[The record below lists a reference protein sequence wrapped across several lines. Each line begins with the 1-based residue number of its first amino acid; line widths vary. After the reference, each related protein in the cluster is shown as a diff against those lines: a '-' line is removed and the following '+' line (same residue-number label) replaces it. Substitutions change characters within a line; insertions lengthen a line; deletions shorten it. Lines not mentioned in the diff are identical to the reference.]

1 MRRYI
6 HGENQEKNSAI
17 KGRLNLVDLA
27 GSERLDKSH
36 SKGEALEEAK
46 FINRSLSA
54 LSNVF
59 INIRNNSAHVNF
71 RDSKLTMMLKD
82 CLSKEG
88 KTLMFVNLSP
98 DAESA
103 QESLCS
109 LNFAATANQC
119 KQGQAKRK
127 VTRRCIVFNKHN
139 AATYKKV
146 WRAIPATVSLR
157 VSVLFFIFCSYVIQV
172 SNHLR
177 MSPCQ
182 RCAGSPDAYSLPSPS
197 TCPS

>member
-1 MRRYI
+1 MEGCEEDGEVTCRYL
-6 HGENQEKNSAI
+6 HGVNQKKRMNVE
-17 KGRLNLVDLA
+17 GRLNLVDLA

-36 SKGEALEEAK
+36 STGEALEEAK

-59 INIRNNSAHVNF
+59 ISIRNNQAHVNF
-71 RDSKLTMMLKD
+71 RDTKLTLLLKD

-98 DAESA
+98 IAESA
-103 QESLCS
+103 QESVCS

-127 VTRRCIVFNKHN
+127 VT
-139 AATYKKV
+139 KV
-146 WRAIPATVSLR
+146 WCVCLSF
-157 VSVLFFIFCSYVIQV
+157 LFNERSCLFSE
-172 SNHLR
+172 SDD
-177 MSPCQ
+177 
-182 RCAGSPDAYSLPSPS
+182 RCLFS
-197 TCPS
+197 

>member
-1 MRRYI
+1 MTCRYL
-6 HGENQEKNSAI
+6 HGVNQKKRMNVE
-17 KGRLNLVDLA
+17 GRLNLVDLA

-36 SKGEALEEAK
+36 STGEALEEAK

-59 INIRNNSAHVNF
+59 ISIRNNQAHVNF
-71 RDSKLTMMLKD
+71 RDTKLTLLLKD

-98 DAESA
+98 IAESA
-103 QESLCS
+103 QESVCS

-127 VTRRCIVFNKHN
+127 VT
-139 AATYKKV
+139 KV
-146 WRAIPATVSLR
+146 WCVCLRGVVSSEGEMSLQFEKDGC
-157 VSVLFFIFCSYVIQV
+157 LFSERDDCCLFSERDDCTLFNERRS
-172 SNHLR
+172 
-177 MSPCQ
+177 MSRIYP
-182 RCAGSPDAYSLPSPS
+182 
-197 TCPS
+197 T

>member
-1 MRRYI
+1 MTCRYL
-6 HGENQEKNSAI
+6 HGVNQKKRMNVE
-17 KGRLNLVDLA
+17 GRLNLVDLA

-36 SKGEALEEAK
+36 STGEALEEAK

-59 INIRNNSAHVNF
+59 ISIRNNQAHVNF
-71 RDSKLTMMLKD
+71 RDTKLTLLLKD

-98 DAESA
+98 IAESA
-103 QESLCS
+103 QESVCS

-127 VTRRCIVFNKHN
+127 VT
-139 AATYKKV
+139 KV
-146 WRAIPATVSLR
+146 WCVCLRGVVSSEGEMSLQFEKDDC
-157 VSVLFFIFCSYVIQV
+157 LFSERDDCTLFNERRS
-172 SNHLR
+172 
-177 MSPCQ
+177 MSRIHP
-182 RCAGSPDAYSLPSPS
+182 
-197 TCPS
+197 T

>member
-1 MRRYI
+1 MKSSYL
-6 HGENQEKNSAI
+6 HGVNQYKQASVE
-17 KGRLNLVDLA
+17 GRLNLVDLA

-36 SKGEALEEAK
+36 STGETLEEAK

-59 INIRNNSAHVNF
+59 INIRSNATHINF
-71 RDSKLTMMLKD
+71 RDTKLTMLLKD

-98 DAESA
+98 VAESA

-109 LNFAATANQC
+109 LNFAATANQV

-127 VTRRCIVFNKHN
+127 VARI
-139 AATYKKV
+139 
-146 WRAIPATVSLR
+146 
-157 VSVLFFIFCSYVIQV
+157 
-172 SNHLR
+172 
-177 MSPCQ
+177 
-182 RCAGSPDAYSLPSPS
+182 
-197 TCPS
+197 

>member
-1 MRRYI
+1 MNDSSSRSHVVFTLYLN
-6 HGENQEKNSAI
+6 GVNKQKNLSVE
-17 KGRLNLVDLA
+17 GRLNLVDLA

-36 SKGEALEEAK
+36 STGEALEEAK

-59 INIRNNSAHVNF
+59 INIRSNSMHVNF
-71 RDSKLTMMLKD
+71 RDTKLTLLLKD

-98 DAESA
+98 AVESA

-127 VTRRCIVFNKHN
+127 VTR
-139 AATYKKV
+139 T
-146 WRAIPATVSLR
+146 
-157 VSVLFFIFCSYVIQV
+157 
-172 SNHLR
+172 
-177 MSPCQ
+177 
-182 RCAGSPDAYSLPSPS
+182 
-197 TCPS
+197 

>member
-1 MRRYI
+1 MRRRYI
-6 HGENQEKNSAI
+6 YGENRAKNSVI
-17 KGRLNLVDLA
+17 NGRLNLVDLA

-36 SKGEALEEAK
+36 SKGESLEEAK

-59 INIRNNSAHVNF
+59 INIRNNSPHVNF
-71 RDSKLTMMLKD
+71 RDSKLTMILKD

-98 DAESA
+98 AVESA

-127 VTRRCIVFNKHN
+127 VTRRCLVCCNKHH
-139 AATYKKV
+139 
-146 WRAIPATVSLR
+146 P
-157 VSVLFFIFCSYVIQV
+157 
-172 SNHLR
+172 
-177 MSPCQ
+177 
-182 RCAGSPDAYSLPSPS
+182 
-197 TCPS
+197 

>member
-1 MRRYI
+1 MNNAEDVYSLLEL
-6 HGENQEKNSAI
+6 GCENRSTGATEMNKESSRSHAI
-17 KGRLNLVDLA
+17 FTVSVCKKCADEVTYRGKLNFVDLA

-36 SKGEALEEAK
+36 STGEALEEAK

-59 INIRNNSAHVNF
+59 INIRSNASHVNF
-71 RDSKLTMMLKD
+71 RDTKLTLLLKD

-98 DAESA
+98 VAESA

-109 LNFAATANQC
+109 LNFAATANQV

-127 VTRRCIVFNKHN
+127 VARI
-139 AATYKKV
+139 
-146 WRAIPATVSLR
+146 
-157 VSVLFFIFCSYVIQV
+157 
-172 SNHLR
+172 
-177 MSPCQ
+177 
-182 RCAGSPDAYSLPSPS
+182 
-197 TCPS
+197 

>member
-1 MRRYI
+1 MTCRYL
-6 HGENQEKNSAI
+6 HGVNQKKRMNVE
-17 KGRLNLVDLA
+17 GRLNLVDLA

-36 SKGEALEEAK
+36 STGEALEEAK

-59 INIRNNSAHVNF
+59 INIRNNQAHINF
-71 RDSKLTMMLKD
+71 RDTKLTLLLKD

-98 DAESA
+98 IAESA
-103 QESLCS
+103 QESVCS

-127 VTRRCIVFNKHN
+127 VT
-139 AATYKKV
+139 KV
-146 WRAIPATVSLR
+146 WCICLR
-157 VSVLFFIFCSYVIQV
+157 VLCVVERGLV
-172 SNHLR
+172 SQDDYTLCNER
-177 MSPCQ
+177 RPMS
-182 RCAGSPDAYSLPSPS
+182 GIHF
-197 TCPS
+197 T